1 MAGQKKQK
9 KPKVLVLFCG
19 GTLVMEEDKNGT
31 LLPTSKERAIEILLG
46 MEPRLRERID
56 MDVTYID
63 NIDSTNMRPEHWDK
77 MADVIGREYEKYDGF
92 VITHGV
98 YGKRALVH
106 ATKSRQARCHY
117 RGPNAGKQDGNGC
130 APQLRER
137 CPGCHNEPRGSRAS
151 F

>member
-77 MADVIGREYEKYDGF
+77 MADVIGR
-92 VITHGV
+92 
-98 YGKRALVH
+98 
-106 ATKSRQARCHY
+106 RQARSRTRY
-117 RGPNAGKQDGNGC
+117 KISASPLSLQGPKC
-130 APQLRER
+130 REAR
-137 CPGCHNEPRGSRAS
+137 WKRMRAATS
-151 F
+151 